1 MPNTYRTARGE
12 VVDLDMLKLA
22 NESVIA
28 IGNMKTNAR
37 GDQLGSG
44 GKVVKTRAQIMQEY
58 HQLHSPMADN
68 TLPGTMDNAEMSQF
82 DDQSLDTNLVTPTA
96 QDILPASD
104 SGSGANTY
112 ETPTGYT
119 KPRGSFADAV
129 AKQTEVRQEITN
141 PVLEKRAAQKKVQR
155 I

>member
-1 MPNTYRTARGE
+1 MPKVYKTARGE
-12 VVDLDMLKLA
+12 VVDLDMLRLA

-37 GDQLGSG
+37 GDELGPG
-44 GKVVKTRAQIMQEY
+44 GRVIKTRAQVMQEY
-58 HQLHSPMADN
+58 HRVHAPLADN
-68 TLPGTMDNAEMSQF
+68 ELPEQAVSSRIHTQIVTEEPADAADMVEESNLPSVTAE
-82 DDQSLDTNLVTPTA
+82 P
-96 QDILPASD
+96 PA
-104 SGSGANTY
+104 
-112 ETPTGYT
+112 YT

>member
-1 MPNTYRTARGE
+1 MPKVYKTARGE
-12 VVDLDMLKLA
+12 IVDLDMLRLA

-37 GDQLGSG
+37 GDELGPG
-44 GKVVKTRAQIMQEY
+44 GRVIKTRAQVMQEY
-58 HQLHSPMADN
+58 HRVHAPLADN
-68 TLPGTMDNAEMSQF
+68 ELPEQAISSRIETQIVAEESAVPADMVE
-82 DDQSLDTNLVTPTA
+82 DLDIPLVTADP
-96 QDILPASD
+96 PA
-104 SGSGANTY
+104 
-112 ETPTGYT
+112 YT

-129 AKQTEVRQEITN
+129 AKQTEVKQEITN

>member
-12 VVDLDMLKLA
+12 VVDLDMLRLA

-37 GDQLGSG
+37 GDQLGAG

-58 HQLHSPMADN
+58 HQLHSPVADN
-68 TLPGTMDNAEMSQF
+68 TLPGMMDNAEMTQV
-82 DDQSLDTNLVTPTA
+82 DDQFLDTNLVTPTV
-96 QDILPASD
+96 QDIPPVSD
-104 SGSGANTY
+104 SVSESSAS

-129 AKQTEVRQEITN
+129 AKQTEVKQEITN

>member
-1 MPNTYRTARGE
+1 MPKVYKTARGE
-12 VVDLDMLKLA
+12 VVDLDMLRLA

-37 GDQLGSG
+37 GDELGPG
-44 GKVVKTRAQIMQEY
+44 GRVIKTRAQVMQEY
-58 HQLHSPMADN
+58 HRVHAPLADN
-68 TLPGTMDNAEMSQF
+68 ELPEQAISSRIETQIVAEDPADAADVVGDS
-82 DDQSLDTNLVTPTA
+82 DIPSVTAEP
-96 QDILPASD
+96 PA
-104 SGSGANTY
+104 
-112 ETPTGYT
+112 YT

-129 AKQTEVRQEITN
+129 AKQTEVKQEITN

>member
-1 MPNTYRTARGE
+1 MPKVYKTARGE
-12 VVDLDMLKLA
+12 VVDLDMLRLA

-37 GDQLGSG
+37 GDELGPG
-44 GKVVKTRAQIMQEY
+44 GRVIKTRAQIMQEY
-58 HQLHSPMADN
+58 HRVHAPLADN
-68 TLPGTMDNAEMSQF
+68 ELPARAVSSRIETQIVAEEPADAADMVEESTLPSVTAE
-82 DDQSLDTNLVTPTA
+82 P
-96 QDILPASD
+96 PA
-104 SGSGANTY
+104 
-112 ETPTGYT
+112 YT

-129 AKQTEVRQEITN
+129 AKQTEVKQEITN